1 MPVREVNI
9 ADQFEAALPL
19 MRENW
24 RETGFDFEFAPSQ
37 QIYETAQ
44 ASGVLIA
51 LGAFHDEELV
61 GYATAVLTEHPFNPA
76 VRMCLT
82 DALYLSPA
90 HRNGPLA
97 GRLML
102 TVERIAKE
110 RGARFVMWHTRA
122 GTKLADVLR
131 KRGYLDADTV
141 VMKEL

>member
-9 ADQFEAALPL
+9 AEYFDATLPL
-19 MRENW
+19 MQDNW
-24 RETGFDFEFAPSQ
+24 RETGFDFEFAPSR

-44 ASGVLIA
+44 ANGVLLA
-51 LGAFHDEELV
+51 LGAFHNEELV
-61 GYATAVLTEHPFNPA
+61 GYATAVLTEHAFNPT
-76 VRMCLT
+76 VKMCLT
-82 DALYLSPA
+82 DALFVSPA
-90 HRNGPLA
+90 YRSGTLP
-97 GRLML
+97 GKLML

-110 RGARFVMWHTRA
+110 RGAKFVMWHTRA